1 MLKQL
6 KKCKTIKEIYEVLGL
21 RPFEIGAVILVVLW
35 ILLPMFSTIEQI
47 MISMGDKYGMY
58 QNMVVAKSYQQ
69 NVESLG
75 ILSVEFA
82 LVYLMGRFLLN
93 KGCCLNKL
101 IASPW
106 NLFLLLMLG
115 WSCIS
120 TLLSD
125 DIKTSFLGTGY
136 RFDGLE
142 TYFFYA
148 AIYVCGYI
156 IIHSDFRNKVFTVFA
171 LVSNIVALLV
181 ILQDGQFGI
190 LKECFVSP
198 RAAMFF
204 HFNHTGYYMCMGIA
218 CVIGLYLY
226 EKRMWLRIYY
236 VLSMALQ
243 VYGILVN
250 STFGSYLGAC
260 CGLIMAL
267 VFFVRYKGRFS
278 GRLLT
283 PLIVVTSISVASY
296 MGLVPTSS
304 GEDMKVNIQTLF
316 GDFEDLSEEGTDATE
331 VGHGRMFLWKQGL
344 KMIAKRPV
352 FGYGPEQIDQELSA
366 DMWLDRNDNEIIQYG
381 VFLGIP
387 GMLFYLAA
395 LLCMF
400 VYQWKHMKKA
410 KGVVLI
416 AAGCVVTYLVSSL
429 FGNTM
434 FYTTPYFFLFLAMA
448 GANYSSES

>member
-6 KKCKTIKEIYEVLGL
+6 KQCKTIKEIYQVMGM
-21 RPFEIGAVILVVLW
+21 RPFEIGAVFLLLW
-35 ILLPMFSTIEQI
+35 WIAVPIISTIEQI
-47 MISMGDKYGMY
+47 FISQNELYSMGQVK
-58 QNMVVAKSYQQ
+58 VVVESYKR

-75 ILSVEFA
+75 ILTIEFSV
-82 LVYLMGRFLLN
+82 VYVIGRLILN
-93 KGCCLNKL
+93 KGQIRKKL
-101 IASPW
+101 TQEPW
-106 NLFLLLMLG
+106 HVFLLLMLG
-115 WSCIS
+115 WSCIC
-120 TLLSD
+120 TVLSD
-125 DIKTSFLGTGY
+125 DIKTSLFGTTV

-142 TYFFYA
+142 TYFIYA
-148 AIYVCGYI
+148 SVYLCGYI
-156 IIHSDFRNKVFTVFA
+156 LVHSNFRNKILPVFA
-171 LVSNIVALLV
+171 IVSNIVALLV

-218 CVIGLYLY
+218 CVIGLYLH
-226 EKRMWLRIYY
+226 ESKMWLRYFYI
-236 VLSMALQ
+236 LSMALQ

-250 STFGSYLGAC
+250 STFGSYIGAC
-260 CGLIMAL
+260 CGLIMGL
-267 VFFVRYKGRFS
+267 VFYLRYKGRFS
-278 GRLLT
+278 LHLLA
-283 PLIVVTSISVASY
+283 PVIVMIFVSVASY
-296 MGLVPTSS
+296 LGYVPTSS

-316 GDFEDLSEEGTDATE
+316 GDFEEISEEGGDATE

-344 KMIAKRPV
+344 KMIGKRPI
-352 FGYGPEQIDQELSA
+352 FGYGPEQIDQELSV

-395 LLCMF
+395 LLSMF
-400 VYQWKHMKKA
+400 VYQWKNMKKA
-410 KGVVLI
+410 KEAVLVS
-416 AAGCVVTYLVSSL
+416 AGCVVAYLVSSL

-448 GANYSSES
+448 GANYNLEK